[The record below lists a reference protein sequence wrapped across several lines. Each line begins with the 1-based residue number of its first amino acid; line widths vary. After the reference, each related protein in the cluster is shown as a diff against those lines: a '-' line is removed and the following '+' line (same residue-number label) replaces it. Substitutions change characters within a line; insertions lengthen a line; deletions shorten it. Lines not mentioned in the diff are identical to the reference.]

1 MRILTGGPWPAMMLS
16 AVLLTACSGEKRE
29 TVAQTPTAPPPAA
42 TPATELAPA
51 LPAEA
56 PIPPETLVAIDATL
70 AAAKAFNAKSLAD
83 LADIEKAERRVRDQ
97 ATRALDAARR
107 GETGRVTAAK
117 ADAESTHKA
126 LSDRLVAFRATA
138 ADQQTALASALT
150 LCGLTTP
157 DPLAPAA
164 TPPAAKTPAAGATPA
179 PPAPATGLAAY
190 AGCLAL
196 PAEQALMTQNIAAVS
211 ARYEAAE
218 ASYRQDRPKLEEAAA
233 TLALGR

>member
-1 MRILTGGPWPAMMLS
+1 MRTLTGGPWPAIVLS
-16 AVLLTACSGEKRE
+16 AALLTACSGEKRE
-29 TVAQTPTAPPPAA
+29 TVAQAPTPPPPAA

-51 LPAEA
+51 LPPEA
-56 PIPPETLVAIDATL
+56 PIPPETLAAIDATL

-83 LADIEKAERRVRDQ
+83 LAGIEKAERRVRDQ

-107 GETGRVTAAK
+107 GETARVAAAK

-126 LSDRLVAFRATA
+126 LADRLAVFRATA
-138 ADQQTALASALT
+138 ADQQTALASALA
-150 LCGLTTP
+150 LCGLTTT
-157 DPLAPAA
+157 DPL
-164 TPPAAKTPAAGATPA
+164 TPAAAPPVAKPPTPGATPT
-179 PPAPATGLAAY
+179 PTAPATGIAAY

-196 PAEQALMTQNIAAVS
+196 PAEQALMTQNIAAVA

-218 ASYRQDRPKLEEAAA
+218 VSYRQDRPKLEEAAA